1 MLLMLKY
8 YISTGQID
16 NPNNISQDRHHK
28 VIELSQII
36 LDKFNDFPTKY
47 QYSQFD
53 KNIFI
58 KNNIIVS
65 QIMTDQFDTI
75 DRWFDDIYRDIE
87 FTHKNLGSFHESNDI
102 YEWCYKI
109 FLNHV
114 YFYLLD
120 DNHSKVYELLILIK
134 QLDNADDLDIAYV
147 YSILNN
153 EKSYFDLI
161 G

>member
-1 MLLMLKY
+1 M
-8 YISTGQID
+8 TG
-16 NPNNISQDRHHK
+16 
-28 VIELSQII
+28 
-36 LDKFNDFPTKY
+36 
-47 QYSQFD
+47 
-53 KNIFI
+53 
-58 KNNIIVS
+58 
-65 QIMTDQFDTI
+65 QFDTI

-102 YEWCYKI
+102 YEWHYKI

-114 YFYLLD
+114 YFYLLG

-153 EKSYFDLI
+153 EKSYFELI